1 MASHLLRSVLSP
13 AVRLWIQ
20 SQVDSVGELEL
31 AIESSD
37 RQLLS
42 GRIPRIEIAAKDV
55 LYKELHLS
63 QIDLEGRE
71 IAVNLSQV
79 MRGKPLQLLAP
90 IAITAHLTLSEAD
103 LNASL
108 ASALLAPVWRDWQ
121 QQLTDRL
128 VGSGD
133 WDRGSGI
140 GWGTPRLAIGIGAIT
155 LRCEIGAEA
164 RPFELRAIVELR
176 EGRILILKQP
186 HWTIGAGARAE
197 SSGDFEDLVLDLGE
211 TVAIDSLQLQTQAIT
226 CQGNLW
232 VQP

>member
-90 IAITAHLTLSEAD
+90 IAITTQLSLSEAD

-121 QQLTDRL
+121 QQLADRL
-128 VGSGD
+128 VGSGA
-133 WDRGSGI
+133 WDQGGI
-140 GWGTPRLAIGIGAIT
+140 DWGTPRITIGLDSIT
-155 LRCEIGAEA
+155 LSCGIGAEA
-164 RPFELRAIVELR
+164 QPFELTAIVELR
-176 EGRILILKQP
+176 EGRTLILKQP
-186 HWTIGAGARAE
+186 HWTIGAGSE
-197 SSGDFEDLVLDLGE
+197 SELTSGDFEDLGLDLGE
-211 TVAIDSLQLQTQAIT
+211 TVAIDSLQLQPRTIT

>member
-20 SQVDSVGELEL
+20 SQVESVGDLEL

-42 GRIPRIEIAAKDV
+42 GRIPRIGIAAKNV
-55 LYKELHLS
+55 LYKELHLG

-79 MRGKPLQLLAP
+79 LRGKPLQLLAP
-90 IAITAHLTLSEAD
+90 IAITTQITLSEAN

-121 QQLTDRL
+121 QQLADRL
-128 VGSGD
+128 VGSGA
-133 WDRGSGI
+133 WERGSGI
-140 GWGTPRLAIGIGAIT
+140 DWGTPRMAIGIDSIT
-155 LRCEIGAEA
+155 LSCGIGAEA
-164 RPFELRAIVELR
+164 RPFELRAILELR

-186 HWTIGAGARAE
+186 HWTIGAGAGPE
-197 SSGDFEDLVLDLGE
+197 SNGDFEDLVLDLGE
-211 TVAIDSLQLQTQAIT
+211 TVAIDSLQLQPQVIT